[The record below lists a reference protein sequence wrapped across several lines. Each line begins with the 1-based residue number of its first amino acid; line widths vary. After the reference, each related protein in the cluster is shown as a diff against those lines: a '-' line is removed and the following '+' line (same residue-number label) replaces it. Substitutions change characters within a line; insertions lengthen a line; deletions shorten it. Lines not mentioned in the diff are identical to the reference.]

1 MSPQAPKL
9 RGLSR
14 DKEISSQ
21 ELYRDL
27 RTPMQKIGDALA
39 DSPGPS
45 IAIALILLPIAFI
58 STTFFVLVCVPII
71 YWATGCA
78 LGKEQKLPMLL
89 PKEADLVDGNDP
101 KPSRAAYYKSRGEFM
116 LGNLRGGKRPY
127 ELWLSFNHLLTH
139 CLILGSTGSGK
150 SETLLS
156 MVSNYLA
163 VGSGNLYSDAK
174 ASAKLSWQVF
184 ALARYFGRD
193 DDFRVLSYLRGTS
206 SKKPDRAVR
215 RGNTVNLF
223 AYGSAES
230 ITQILISLIP
240 PGGSENKLFSE
251 RAISLISSIMP
262 ALVDLRDKAGLK
274 ITPAIIRKALELE
287 EVQKLKRAKPITPE
301 AREAIRAYLTS
312 LPGYTDNPKDRN
324 GNPTSE
330 LPQETT
336 RQHGFSVA
344 YFTRALATLSDTYA
358 DIYMVENGEISFLD
372 LVLRR
377 RLCVVLIPALELAP
391 DEMKNLGKI
400 VLAAQKNAIST
411 GLPPD
416 IEGRKENVLGS
427 LPTSAPTPYGI
438 IIDEAAFQ
446 LTPGVAVLAAQARSL
461 YISMCYAGQDYAGF
475 RREDP
480 DEAEQIAENT
490 KLKIVMQSEGLG
502 ATRELIKEIA
512 GEGVAATASSF
523 AVDEGS
529 LSHMYRD
536 SRSANFERK
545 ERVDTQDTR
554 SSVEGEGIA
563 FWRDNIVPLNMFYH
577 GMDED
582 TISDDL
588 YVHRLLE
595 VKPPTRGIGVSIF
608 QKDSLMLASMRRAV
622 NEGLDLGLSSADDL
636 PDFSSDPEHPLHRT
650 GFVTALAQWRQSLPL
665 LTSHSEYWPHKS
677 KPVVAEGLLAQII
690 STNGEIFALSENDE
704 PDMPDGQIAGQ
715 QPQPVPAAAD
725 VPVATMAA
733 SPERAQPS
741 LQVASFDDPASLR
754 KLLQSDMPSE
764 PPSSPTPKP
773 EIHVGTPERAKPE
786 PASQQAVAPPATQK
800 SQSEP
805 LTQQTQEETPLNSG
819 SGLVDSAPWL
829 LNPNQLANRANRPI
843 HQGEVDFA
851 LHAAGAVNRLEQ
863 AIGSSSEDA
872 KRVSW
877 ETSHAIIKALNYPAD
892 ENSTPAKPNNEFERG
907 LVVRDSVR
915 TVSKMRNWL
924 DQQ

>member
-9 RGLSR
+9 RGLAK

-21 ELYRDL
+21 DLYRDL
-27 RTPMQKIGDALA
+27 RTPMRKIADAMA

-45 IAIALILLPIAFI
+45 IAIALILLPIALI
-58 STTFFVLVCVPII
+58 STTFFILVCVPII
-71 YWATGCA
+71 YWATGHA
-78 LGKEQKLPMLL
+78 LSKEQRLPMLL
-89 PKEADLVDGNDP
+89 PKEADIIDGNDP
-101 KPSRAAYYKSRGEFM
+101 KPGRAAYYKSRGEFL
-116 LGNLRGGKRPY
+116 LGNLRGSNKKF

-156 MVSNYLA
+156 MVANYLA

-174 ASAKLSWQVF
+174 ASAKLSWQIF
-184 ALARYFGRD
+184 ALVRYFGRD
-193 DDFRVLSYLRGTS
+193 DDFRALSYLRGTS

-262 ALVDLRDKAGLK
+262 AMVDLRDRAGLK
-274 ITPAIIRKALELE
+274 ITPAIIRKALELD

-312 LPGYTDNPKDRN
+312 LSGYTDNPKDRN

-377 RLCVVLIPALELAP
+377 RVCVVLIPALELAP

-461 YISMCYAGQDYAGF
+461 YISMTYAGQDFAGF

-502 ATRELIKEIA
+502 ATRELIKEIS
-512 GEGVAATASSF
+512 GEGVAAMASSY
-523 AVDEGS
+523 AMDEGS

-545 ERVDTQDTR
+545 ERVDVQDTR
-554 SSVEGEGIA
+554 SSIEGEGIV
-563 FWRDNIVPLNMFYH
+563 FWRDNILPINMFYH

-582 TISDDL
+582 TVSDDL

-595 VKPPTRGIGVSIF
+595 VKPPERGIGVTLF
-608 QKDSLMLASMRRAV
+608 QKDTLMMASMRRAV
-622 NEGLDLGLSSADDL
+622 QEGLDLGVEDFDGL
-636 PDFSSDPEHPLHRT
+636 PVFSTEPDHPLNKT
-650 GFVTALAQWRQSLPL
+650 GFVSALSQWRDCLKNLS
-665 LTSHSEYWPHKS
+665 SHQEQWPHRS
-677 KPVVAEGLLAQII
+677 KPIVCEGLFAQCFA
-690 STNGEIFALSENDE
+690 TTGLQTALSE
-704 PDMPDGQIAGQ
+704 PDDL
-715 QPQPVPAAAD
+715 D
-725 VPVATMAA
+725 VPDDALVSQIPRMSAGA
-733 SPERAQPS
+733 SPQNFDSPQQAKPT
-741 LQVASFDDPASLR
+741 LLTASFDDPEALR
-754 KLLQSDMPSE
+754 ALLQSE
-764 PPSSPTPKP
+764 
-773 EIHVGTPERAKPE
+773 VKPE
-786 PASQQAVAPPATQK
+786 PTLDAAAEPAPEIPMSGERAMPKT
-800 SQSEP
+800 P
-805 LTQQTQEETPLNSG
+805 DAQESRTSTPETVTNTG
-819 SGLVDSAPWL
+819 SALVDSAPWL
-829 LNPNQLANRANRPI
+829 LNPNDLANRARRPL

-863 AIGSSSEDA
+863 AIGNSDEDA
-872 KRVSW
+872 QRVSW
-877 ETSHAIIKALNYPAD
+877 ETSHAVVNAMKYPSGKD
-892 ENSTPAKPNNEFERG
+892 STPAKPRNEVERM
-907 LVVRDSVR
+907 LVVRDSMR
-915 TVSKMRNWL
+915 TMSKMRNWMNN
-924 DQQ
+924 